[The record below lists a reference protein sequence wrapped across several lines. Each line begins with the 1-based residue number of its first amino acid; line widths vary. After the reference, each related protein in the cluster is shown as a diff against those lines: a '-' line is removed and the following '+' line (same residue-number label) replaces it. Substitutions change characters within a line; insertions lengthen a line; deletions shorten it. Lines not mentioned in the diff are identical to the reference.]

1 MKLERGA
8 PHLCLKQFLSAL
20 DLGEPADFAAGKKKS
35 CDFLQVSHFVMWG
48 SEV

>member
-20 DLGEPADFAAGKKKS
+20 DLGEPADFAAGKKKAVIFFK
-35 CDFLQVSHFVMWG
+35 FLIL
-48 SEV
+48 